1 MLIVGCANHFHLS
14 ACNEADFSRAFH
26 VAESVKVARRGLTS
40 PPFAELAGVCGVMIK
55 AGRLAAA

>member
-40 PPFAELAGVCGVMIK
+40 PFAELAGVCGGMIK
-55 AGRLAAA
+55 TERLAAA

>member
-1 MLIVGCANHFHLS
+1 M
-14 ACNEADFSRAFH
+14 
-26 VAESVKVARRGLTS
+26 AESVKVARRGLTS